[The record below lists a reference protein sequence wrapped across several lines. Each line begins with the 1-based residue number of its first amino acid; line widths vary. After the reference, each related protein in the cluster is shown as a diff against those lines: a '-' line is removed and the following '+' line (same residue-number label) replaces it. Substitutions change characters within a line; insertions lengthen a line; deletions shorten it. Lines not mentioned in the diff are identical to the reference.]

1 MLSIESNMN
10 IIKLILPISI
20 LIYIGM
26 TLFVLMII
34 DVIFST
40 PFEYPLFYY
49 WQYDKM
55 FDGFLKSWPI
65 FLWASVIT
73 LCSLLLIDENTLK
86 TENIWYARLTNNE
99 SSLFQCFIISLLI
112 GIVEE
117 IYFRW
122 LAFYTSI
129 LGNKMMNF
137 CLFGYSQWF
146 YLNLE
151 APFINF
157 IFIKRLG
164 WLLYDQAHWSI
175 GSAAI
180 VANAKFRDEH
190 AYLGL
195 FGYYNSW
202 CIGFFLFWI
211 MIHYGLLSAMLS
223 HAFYDFII
231 FSMYYIHG
239 VVQRRQ
245 TYLYQQYDI
254 FRDISSSNSRLTESV

>member
-1 MLSIESNMN
+1 M
-10 IIKLILPISI
+10 
-20 LIYIGM
+20 
-26 TLFVLMII
+26 
-34 DVIFST
+34 
-40 PFEYPLFYY
+40 
-49 WQYDKM
+49 
-55 FDGFLKSWPI
+55 
-65 FLWASVIT
+65 
-73 LCSLLLIDENTLK
+73 
-86 TENIWYARLTNNE
+86 TNNE

-117 IYFRW
+117 ISFRW
-122 LAFYTSI
+122 LAFYMSI

-137 CLFGYSQWF
+137 CLFGYCRWF
-146 YLNLE
+146 YLNVE
-151 APFINF
+151 APFMNF
-157 IFIKRLG
+157 IFIKKLR

-175 GSAAI
+175 GSGAVI
-180 VANAKFRDEH
+180 ANAKFRDGH

-211 MIHYGLLSAMLS
+211 MINYGLLSAILS

-245 TYLYQQYDI
+245 KHLYYQYNI
-254 FRDISSSNSRLTESV
+254 FRDNSSSHSRLTESV